1 MPALISFI
9 DMAKK
14 MVAVIESLQ
23 SFKKNLS
30 AKLLIIEQEILNRPR
45 VLKEKAKKERIV
57 EVFVAEVELKM
68 LLLSTYARSI
78 FFSKQRDDQ

>member
-1 MPALISFI
+1 MDYSLRSRTFLSKACFKVELPALISFI

-45 VLKEKAKKERIV
+45 VLKEKPRKERIV
-57 EVFVAEVELKM
+57 EVFVAE
-68 LLLSTYARSI
+68 I
-78 FFSKQRDDQ
+78 

>member
-1 MPALISFI
+1 
-9 DMAKK
+9 
-14 MVAVIESLQ
+14 
-23 SFKKNLS
+23 
-30 AKLLIIEQEILNRPR
+30 LNRPR
-45 VLKEKAKKERIV
+45 VSKEKAKKERIV